1 MQQRYKYIPV
11 HEIVIKLGHDKSTA
25 MPAFYALTGCDTTS
39 SFYGKGIKI
48 AWAAWMSLPE
58 MTIPFQLLSCPNPS
72 EQMIRTHT
80 SIFQKFVCQLYG
92 VCENRIST
100 VDAVGTICFLKRGK
114 DFLQMPPGSDALHQ
128 HLLRIAYQS
137 GHVWE
142 TCWSTQQSLCQ
153 WQVGDGIQRH
163 LTCLQYQCTEQY
175 QHFLRKYLSL

>member
-1 MQQRYKYIPV
+1 MTNLQQCQ
-11 HEIVIKLGHDKSTA
+11 HST
-25 MPAFYALTGCDTTS
+25 LWLDVTQHRCSTER
-39 SFYGKGIKI
+39 GKT
-48 AWAAWMSLPE
+48 AWAAWKSLPE
-58 MTIPFQLLSCPNPS
+58 MTIPRQPLSCPNPS

-80 SIFQKFVCQLYG
+80 SVFQKFVCQLYG

-100 VDAVGTICFLKRGK
+100 VDAARRHLFLKRGK

-137 GHVWE
+137 GHVRE
-142 TCWSTQQSLCQ
+142 TCWSAHQSLCQ

-175 QHFLRKYLSL
+175 